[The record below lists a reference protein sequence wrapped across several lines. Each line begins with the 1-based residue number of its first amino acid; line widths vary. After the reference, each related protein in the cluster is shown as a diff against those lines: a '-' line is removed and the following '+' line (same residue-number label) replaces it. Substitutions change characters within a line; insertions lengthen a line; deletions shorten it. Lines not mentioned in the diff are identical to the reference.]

1 MFSTI
6 TIMDSATLWNHE
18 SPNQMP
24 FFFYRLLGCFSHG
37 VSLQQDRVT
46 TSVLFPSLLGAEA
59 LCFLRDPRETV
70 KAVQWDGSQKTEKAP
85 PLNFGPT
92 SINSTPGMSRYKRQR
107 RHYQPFQC
115 TNHRPVQR
123 DIRILTDAAHL
134 TLKKTESAK
143 LKLKNFFLLWL
154 LQYLSNLIRNGHLI
168 HLSSPYRSTPS

>member
-6 TIMDSATLWNHE
+6 TVMDSATLWDHE
-18 SPNQMP
+18 SLNQMP

-59 LCFLRDPRETV
+59 LCFPRDPRETV

-107 RHYQPFQC
+107 RHLSTISMHKPPSSAERHKNPDRRSPSHPQENWVC
-115 TNHRPVQR
+115 KT
-123 DIRILTDAAHL
+123 
-134 TLKKTESAK
+134 KTEK
-143 LKLKNFFLLWL
+143 LFLAMIAAI
-154 LQYLSNLIRNGHLI
+154 SF
-168 HLSSPYRSTPS
+168 